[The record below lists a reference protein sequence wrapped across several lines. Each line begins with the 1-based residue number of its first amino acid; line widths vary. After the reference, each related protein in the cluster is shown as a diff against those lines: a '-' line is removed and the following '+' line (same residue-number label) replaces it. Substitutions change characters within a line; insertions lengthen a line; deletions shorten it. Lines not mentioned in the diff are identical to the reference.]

1 MVASTARFTGA
12 AAKVAAGLALA
23 LGALACTPAQYARQ
37 ADRAAYGTVAQ
48 TEQFALGA
56 RTPFSATYRPIPLP
70 ATGPT
75 TVPSIPASTGPA
87 TRPAAVRVL
96 MLDEALAVA
105 FRNGRTFQTRKEQLY
120 SAALA
125 LANTRRGWDFP
136 LFDGPLEGAAGRTVV
151 NRGGETNAAALSAGP
166 SLTQRLAAGTVFT
179 LAAGLDIASDLLGI
193 RSTTVGSTLSAS
205 VTQPLLRGALYGL
218 AYEEQYRAER
228 DFVFSVLDY
237 DRFTQQFAVDVISRY
252 YAVLQQRDRL
262 ENEQENIK
270 RLEETLAL
278 TRTLVKGGVRS
289 RIEEDQAEQ
298 NLLDAKVRFE
308 QNLQDYE
315 DALDRLKLFLGLP
328 VATRLALD
336 YPGALEAL
344 NRAGPRPIPVAE
356 EAAFDV
362 ALHSRPD
369 VLRAAAALR
378 DAERNVQIAADAF
391 LPALDVTLGISA
403 ASSPPRKFA
412 AARFDRHTR
421 AAAVTFDYNLDQT
434 DHRDAYR
441 NSMIARDRAQ
451 RDWAEFLDT
460 LRLEI
465 RNSYRTLVQSRRS
478 YEIQLRNVEINKRR
492 RALAVLQQK
501 EGQASA
507 RDVLEAEESLRL
519 AQNGVTSAM
528 VQYTVTRLQFLTTLG
543 LLGVDEKGTLHE
555 RPRPVRYDRIAR
567 RYPYALP

>member
-125 LANTRRGWDFP
+125 LANTRRDWDWP

-166 SLTQRLAAGTVFT
+166 SLTHRLAAGTVFT

-252 YAVLQQRDRL
+252 YAALQQRDRL
-262 ENEQENIK
+262 ENERENIK
-270 RLEETLAL
+270 RLEETFAL

-315 DALDRLKLFLGLP
+315 DALDRLKLFVGLP
-328 VATRLALD
+328 VTTHVVLD

-344 NRAGPRPIPVAE
+344 NRIGPQAIPVAE

-412 AARFDRHTR
+412 ETRFDRHTR